1 MVQRIVGEEES
12 RIEQISEGNE
22 NVGHHVD
29 NEGQGAGLRQVQA

>member
-1 MVQRIVGEEES
+1 MVGRKVGEEES
-12 RIEQISEGNE
+12 WIKQVEERNE